1 MFLFGYHD
9 YTFFLHDLNLVR
21 FMEVLKVLKVN
32 DVCFVAEVTAAIVVL
47 MSILLGVNFV
57 KMSLYILFLLCL
69 FQWAIRHTVLDD
81 LKFLFLQRYVNYT
94 YIVMLN
100 LCTCKLQKYGCMV
113 FKERINVLYY
123 YYERKTGR
131 IHDSFNF
138 YHVLC
143 S

>member
-131 IHDSFNF
+131 ILDSFNF

-143 S
+143 G

>member
-69 FQWAIRHTVLDD
+69 FQWAIRHTVLED
-81 LKFLFLQRYVNYT
+81 LKFPFLQRYVNYT

-100 LCTCKLQKYGCMV
+100 FCTCTPEIWVHG
-113 FKERINVLYY
+113 F
-123 YYERKTGR
+123 
-131 IHDSFNF
+131 
-138 YHVLC
+138 
-143 S
+143 